1 MERRNRSVFGLL
13 VYCFS
18 ATLAAGLALA
28 ILLAAAAFVF
38 DPALEAS
45 SGHLRTVSTAQEFSG
60 VITDSRCG
68 ARHLRNSGRSSAEC
82 VRACVRRGAK
92 YILVDGDATYVLA
105 GNSAL
110 LDGLAGERAH
120 ISGTLEG
127 DVLAVTAGVAASQ

>member
-92 YILVDGDATYVLA
+92 YILVDGDVTYIL
-105 GNSAL
+105 GGDSQL
-110 LDGLAGERAH
+110 WEDMAGERVRVTG
-120 ISGTLEG
+120 SLDG
-127 DVLAVTAGVAASQ
+127 DVVTVASAAVQ